1 MIDTED
7 LTSYYPGYDE
17 YCEPKEEKEDN
28 SWELADIYYEEMVLR
43 KEIEKMERKV
53 IDLNT
58 TNMTFEEIMNLK
70 DYVWKN
76 DKLIPVEMIEGE

>member
-1 MIDTED
+1 MINTED

-28 SWELADIYYEEMVLR
+28 SWDLADIYYEEMMIR

-53 IDLNT
+53 IDLKT
-58 TNMTFEEIMNLK
+58 TNMTFDEIMNLK
-70 DYVWKN
+70 NYVWKN
-76 DKLIPVEMIEGE
+76 DKLIPVKEGE

>member
-1 MIDTED
+1 MIDTTD

-17 YCEPKEEKEDN
+17 YCNPKEESEDI
-28 SWELADIYYEEMVLR
+28 SLDLADMYHDEMMLR

-53 IDLNT
+53 IDLKT
-58 TNMTFEEIMNLK
+58 TNMTFNEIMNLK

-76 DKLIPVEMIEGE
+76 DKLIPVEEGE

>member
-1 MIDTED
+1 MIDTTD

-17 YCEPKEEKEDN
+17 YCNPKEETEDI
-28 SWELADIYYEEMVLR
+28 SLDLADMYHDEMMLR

-53 IDLNT
+53 IDLKT
-58 TNMTFEEIMNLK
+58 TNMTFDEIMNLK

-76 DKLIPVEMIEGE
+76 DKLIPAEEGE

>member
-1 MIDTED
+1 MIDTTN

-17 YCEPKEEKEDN
+17 YCNPKEESEDI
-28 SWELADIYYEEMVLR
+28 SLDLADMYHDEMMLR

-53 IDLNT
+53 IDLKT
-58 TNMTFEEIMNLK
+58 TNMTFDEIMDLK

-76 DKLIPVEMIEGE
+76 DKLIPIEEGE

>member
-1 MIDTED
+1 MIDTTD

-17 YCEPKEEKEDN
+17 YCNPKEESEDI
-28 SWELADIYYEEMVLR
+28 SLDLADMYHDEMMLR

-53 IDLNT
+53 IDLKT
-58 TNMTFEEIMNLK
+58 TNMTFDEIMDLK

-76 DKLIPVEMIEGE
+76 DKLIPVEEGE

>member
-1 MIDTED
+1 MIDTTD

-17 YCEPKEEKEDN
+17 YCNSKEETEDI
-28 SWELADIYYEEMVLR
+28 SLDLADMYHDEMMLR

-53 IDLNT
+53 IDLKT
-58 TNMTFEEIMNLK
+58 TNMTFDEIMNLK

-76 DKLIPVEMIEGE
+76 DKLIPIEEGE

>member
-17 YCEPKEEKEDN
+17 YCEPKKEIEDN
-28 SWELADIYYEEMVLR
+28 SCDLADIYYEEMMIR
-43 KEIEKMERKV
+43 KEIEKMEKKV

-58 TNMTFEEIMNLK
+58 TNMTFDEAMNLK

-76 DKLIPVEMIEGE
+76 DKLIPIEMIGGE